1 MSALNWELYDKEGEW
16 AKYEAE
22 TEIGTYVMFANEKE
36 GTYEVYFRSVD
47 GQVEDV
53 CGFYTIHESKAGAEG
68 HYKAKKGLEP

>member
-1 MSALNWELYDKEGEW
+1 MKKLEWELYDREGEW

-36 GTYEVYFRSVD
+36 GVYEAYFRSVD

-53 CGFYTIHESKAGAEG
+53 YGMYDIYDARQAAQA
-68 HYKAKKGLEP
+68 HYNANVEANP